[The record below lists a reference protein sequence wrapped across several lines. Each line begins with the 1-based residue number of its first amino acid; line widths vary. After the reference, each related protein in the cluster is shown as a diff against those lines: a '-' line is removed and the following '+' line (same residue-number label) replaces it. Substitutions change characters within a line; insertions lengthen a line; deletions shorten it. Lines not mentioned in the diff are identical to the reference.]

1 MHSFFKFFSFLSLPL
16 GRRFFSK
23 SWIWVAF
30 LLAGSPFSLLK
41 AQEAENEPT
50 YYREQF
56 LWGLNFNTRGGLIGG
71 INLRYSK
78 AISERKYHTFSID
91 LVEIKH
97 PREQRRASQL
107 TGQFFIP
114 GKQNYLYALR
124 GQYGREI
131 VLFKKARERGVQING
146 LATAGLSLGFLVPY
160 YIEYLLLPPLVPF
173 EQTVIEQFEPTK
185 HPSFN
190 LVRNGM
196 GFAYGLGETKV
207 LLGGSAKAAL
217 VFEYGSFDDNHVGF
231 EAGMMLD
238 AYQRRAVL
246 MPYADNQALFPMLYI
261 TFFYGVSK

>member
-1 MHSFFKFFSFLSLPL
+1 MYSFLNFMVVLFFPL
-16 GRRFFSK
+16 QGRTFVLRLLLG
-23 SWIWVAF
+23 F
-30 LLAGSPFSLLK
+30 LLLGGAGFSPLK
-41 AQEAENEPT
+41 AQMAENEFV
-50 YYREQF
+50 YYKEQF

-71 INLRYSK
+71 LNLRYSK
-78 AISERKYHTFSID
+78 ALSERNYHTFSID

-124 GQYGREI
+124 GQYGREA
-131 VLFKKARERGVQING
+131 VLFKKARERGVQVNA

-160 YIEYLLLPPLVPF
+160 YIEYLLLPPTVPF

-190 LVRNGM
+190 LVRNSM

-207 LLGGSAKAAL
+207 LLGGGAKAAL

-231 EAGMMLD
+231 EAGLMLD
-238 AYQRRAVL
+238 AYQRRPIL
-246 MPYADNQALFPMLYI
+246 MPYADNQAFFPMLYI